1 MSKRTNDTLATGAK
15 RVVASVSLAAMLFA
29 GMPMVAY
36 ASVPAENVVGDLQ
49 TTEDRTEIKKQDGIN
64 LDGKFNTGC
73 VLLSDVE
80 KAICLSNLLNGYYFD
95 GITDTNTNVNEILNL
110 NVSGMYDGYTWNAA
124 YGDVNA
130 FCANNLANR
139 PACDA
144 FITLSSKSVANE
156 IRNAIGSRVRDMYIY
171 AGRVVEGEP
180 RVVINGSE
188 LYVLVTVDGRLKK
201 VVLSGET
208 VQQIIDT
215 INGLDGMYSTA
226 MRNITGKDTA
236 NDGSFMY
243 NGKDC
248 YTGESVYLSMG
259 DDNKKATIQAGINM
273 AREIKSLDQYQVAV
287 TADYSE
293 ALTKDE
299 KTALSNMGYNRATV
313 RGARKEFMSLVRL
326 VVLTLTK

>member
-1 MSKRTNDTLATGAK
+1 MSKRMNDTMATGAK

-49 TTEDRTEIKKQDGIN
+49 TNVDRTEIKKQDGKN

-73 VLLSDVE
+73 VLFSDIE

-95 GITDTNTNVNEILNL
+95 GISDTNTNVNEILNL
-110 NVSGMYDGYTWNAA
+110 DVSGMYDGYTWNAA

-130 FCANNLANR
+130 FCANNLGNR

-156 IRNAIGSRVRDMYIY
+156 IRNALSSRVRDMYLNS
-171 AGRVVEGEP
+171 GRVVAGNP
-180 RVVINGSE
+180 RVVINGTE
-188 LYVLVTVDGRLKK
+188 LYVLITVDGKLKK
-201 VVLSGET
+201 VVLSGDN

-215 INGLDGMYSTA
+215 LNILDGIYTTA
-226 MRNITGKDTA
+226 MRNITGQDTL

-243 NGKDC
+243 NGQDC

-259 DDNKKATIQAGINM
+259 DDNKKATIQAGIDM
-273 AREIKSLDQYQVAV
+273 AREICSLDQYQV
-287 TADYSE
+287 TATTGYSE
-293 ALTKDE
+293 PLTKDE

-313 RGARKEFMSLVRL
+313 RGARKEFMSLTKL
-326 VVLTLTK
+326 VVLALTK